1 MKNIFTIIIL
11 AFAINFAQANDTLTV
26 VFYFEAQSSTLTQ
39 TQEDSISSILEYATP
54 VSIVG
59 FANALPNM
67 TTHQAN
73 IDLAN
78 DRAMSVATIVNLI
91 PTGYQVIKS
100 NSASDRR
107 VEITFVI
114 ETKMP
119 TSNELFIDIY
129 GNEVS
134 LSDISNPTNG
144 DDSAQASSI
153 TNTSIINDNTNNI
166 SPLCMPRMIACEF
179 KITNE
184 TRAAFNTMSAVSNPD
199 NSCGCSIAGGSL
211 QDTWGLYKSYQDS
224 ATMYVHIDNGLRDL
238 YTFKAM
244 EVRKCWKTM
253 FNAYKYQTKMKSRDP
268 SFDIRQHRLEQEV
281 SAKAKVTT
289 KRSNRSKYKSH
300 TSVRLR
306 RPVRLNNTV
315 WIRLFPF
322 SAC

>member
-1 MKNIFTIIIL
+1 MKNIFTILIL

-26 VFYFEAQSSTLTQ
+26 VFYFEAQSYTLTQ
-39 TQEDSISSILEYATP
+39 TQEDSICSILEYARP

-67 TTHQAN
+67 TTNQAN

-78 DRAMSVATIVNLI
+78 DRAVAASTIVNLI
-91 PTGYQVIKS
+91 PTEYQVIKS
-100 NSASDRR
+100 NLASDRR

-134 LSDISNPTNG
+134 LNDINTPITENN
-144 DDSAQASSI
+144 SAQADSVE
-153 TNTSIINDNTNNI
+153 NTNSI
-166 SPLCMPRMIACEF
+166 SLVCIPLMITADH
-179 KITNE
+179 KVTSLD
-184 TRAAFNTMSAVSNPD
+184 TMSAVSNSD
-199 NSCGCSIAGGSL
+199 NSCGCSITGGSL
-211 QDTWGLYKSYQDS
+211 QNTWALYKAYQDS

-253 FNAYKYQTKMKSRDP
+253 FNAYKYQTKMKSKDP
-268 SFDIRQHRLEQEV
+268 SFDIRQHRLKQEV
-281 SAKAKVTT
+281 SIKAKVTA
-289 KRSNRSKYKSH
+289 KRFKRSKYKSH

>member
-1 MKNIFTIIIL
+1 MKNIITIFIL

-78 DRAMSVATIVNLI
+78 DRAVAVSTIVNLI
-91 PTGYQVIKS
+91 PTEYQVIKS
-100 NSASDRR
+100 NLASDRR

-119 TSNELFIDIY
+119 TSNELFMDIY

-134 LSDISNPTNG
+134 LNDINTPITENN
-144 DDSAQASSI
+144 SAQADSVE
-153 TNTSIINDNTNNI
+153 NTNNI
-166 SPLCMPRMIACEF
+166 SPVCMPFMITAEF

-184 TRAAFNTMSAVSNPD
+184 TRAAFNTMSTVSNPD

-211 QDTWGLYKSYQDS
+211 QETWGLYKAYQDS

-253 FNAYKYQTKMKSRDP
+253 FNAYKYQTKMKSKDP
-268 SFDIRQHRLEQEV
+268 SFDIRQHRLKQEV
-281 SAKAKVTT
+281 STKAKVTA
-289 KRSNRSKYKSH
+289 KRFKRSKYKSH